1 MKIIALDIGTKRIGT
16 AYSDENQK
24 IAFPGKVFSTTE
36 RDLLL
41 SYIKLQKTNK
51 IIIGKTPN
59 QEEKLNLLIGVYKSL
74 LEGMGYNV
82 LYQDESMTSHESRLR
97 EFTKSD
103 LNNSRQTKKDV
114 RKEIDHIAAM
124 HILQRY
130 LDSK

>member
-1 MKIIALDIGTKRIGT
+1 VKIIALDIGTKRIGT